1 MINDSWIFKNS
12 PFEILNI
19 AFKRLFSNIKYNAY
33 FEPNIE
39 QHSDGDTIYGLT
51 NFDSNGEI
59 TILIDANL
67 SINIAVEIFAHEL
80 AHAGVGE
87 GHLHDEVWVKAFNDL
102 FNEYNK
108 IGNEIFL
115 SEVE

>member
-67 SINIAVEIFAHEL
+67 IDEKTEFIIMLITEASVFKHNATVRAVSGSEAYPDSIIRL
-80 AHAGVGE
+80 QP
-87 GHLHDEVWVKAFNDL
+87 
-102 FNEYNK
+102 
-108 IGNEIFL
+108 
-115 SEVE
+115 